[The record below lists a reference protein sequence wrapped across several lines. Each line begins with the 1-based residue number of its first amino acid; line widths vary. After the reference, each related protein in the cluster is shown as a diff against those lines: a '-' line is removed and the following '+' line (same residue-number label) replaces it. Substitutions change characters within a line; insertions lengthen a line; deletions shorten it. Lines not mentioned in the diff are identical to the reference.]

1 MPSLK
6 DLATLTSR
14 LDQLAAE
21 LHSELT
27 GGAID
32 FRKMV
37 GLADEIG
44 QDSDRLAAA
53 FNTMADALE
62 KSLDGAG
69 AEGADGNGGSATASV
84 GEQSSA

>member
-37 GLADEIG
+37 ALADDIG
-44 QDSDRLAAA
+44 QHSDRLASA

-62 KSLDGAG
+62 RSLDGT
-69 AEGADGNGGSATASV
+69 GADGSDDDGEG
-84 GEQSSA
+84 GEQNSE

>member
-1 MPSLK
+1 M
-6 DLATLTSR
+6 TSQ

-27 GGAID
+27 EGAID

-37 GLADEIG
+37 ELADDIG
-44 QDSDRLAAA
+44 QHSDRLAAA

-62 KSLDGAG
+62 KSLDGAEPNGAGAGAGAGSSGGG
-69 AEGADGNGGSATASV
+69 AEGG
-84 GEQSSA
+84 QP

>member
-6 DLATLTSR
+6 DVADLTSR
-14 LDQLAAE
+14 LDELAAE

-27 GGAID
+27 EGSID

-37 GLADEIG
+37 GLADDIG
-44 QDSDRLAAA
+44 QHSDRLAAA

-62 KSLDGAG
+62 KSLDGAS
-69 AEGADGNGGSATASV
+69 AERSADD
-84 GEQSSA
+84 GEGREQNSE

>member
-6 DLATLTSR
+6 DLAAMTNQ
-14 LDQLAAE
+14 LDELAAE

-27 GGAID
+27 EGAID

-37 GLADEIG
+37 KLADDIG
-44 QDSDRLAAA
+44 QHSDRLAAA

-62 KSLDGAG
+62 KSLDGAEANG
-69 AEGADGNGGSATASV
+69 SDGGDGGKP
-84 GEQSSA
+84 

>member
-6 DLATLTSR
+6 DLSAITSQ
-14 LDQLAAE
+14 LDQLAAK

-27 GGAID
+27 EGAID

-37 GLADEIG
+37 ELADDIG
-44 QDSDRLAAA
+44 QHSDRLAAA

-62 KSLDGAG
+62 KSLDGAEANG
-69 AEGADGNGGSATASV
+69 SDGGGGSS
-84 GEQSSA
+84 GEGGDGGQP

>member
-6 DLATLTSR
+6 DLAALTSR
-14 LDQLAAE
+14 LDQLATE

-27 GGAID
+27 DGSID

-37 GLADEIG
+37 GLADDIG
-44 QDSDRLAAA
+44 QHSDRLASA

-62 KSLDGAG
+62 RSLDGT
-69 AEGADGNGGSATASV
+69 GADGSDGGGKAGASGGEENG
-84 GEQSSA
+84 

>member
-6 DLATLTSR
+6 DLADLTSR
-14 LDQLAAE
+14 LDELAGE

-27 GGAID
+27 EGAID

-37 GLADEIG
+37 ALADDIG
-44 QDSDRLAAA
+44 QHSDRLASA

-62 KSLDGAG
+62 TSLDGS
-69 AEGADGNGGSATASV
+69 GADGSDDDREG
-84 GEQSSA
+84 GEQDSE